1 MVAVAAPW
9 KRTEVAELVELLK
22 APVVGLVDIGGIP
35 ARQMNEM
42 RRKLRKHNVQ
52 LRMSRSTL
60 MKLALAEL
68 DRARPGLEAMSEE
81 IGRRQLGIIAT
92 TENPFQLFRML
103 EASQTFAPAK
113 GGETASG
120 DIVVEKGPTGHKPG
134 PLVGD
139 LQAAGLPAAIDKG
152 AIIIRKRHVAVRE
165 GGTITPVM
173 ATALAKLDINP
184 IVVSMDLMCAFQG
197 ETFYPRATLDID
209 LAAFHDDLHTA
220 LSGAFNLAIYAGYP
234 TSATITPLLAR
245 AHREA
250 LAVGVSAAIPAA
262 ETIAP
267 LLARAYG
274 AMLGVAGQAEEAL
287 DDDLRERLAGRAVA
301 SAPVAMEAQASAEPE
316 ADEEEEDEVSEEDA
330 VSGLGALFG

>member
-1 MVAVAAPW
+1 MVAAAASW

-22 APVVGLVDIGGIP
+22 APVVGLVDLGGIP

-52 LRMSRSTL
+52 LRMSRNTL
-60 MKLALAEL
+60 VKLALAEL

-81 IGRRQLGIIAT
+81 IGQRQLGIIAT

-152 AIIIRKRHVAVRE
+152 AIIIRKRHVAVRQ
-165 GGTITPVM
+165 GGTITPAM